1 MRVKGLLEGNRLNI
15 IETTALSV
23 AILAPTMAMS
33 INVAFMASLAGA
45 SGPLVFLISM
55 VMLGF
60 VAVSFIAFNEHIP
73 SAGSVYTFVKASM
86 GNTMSSVAGWLL
98 TLEYWTW
105 SVGVSCA
112 FGTLFSIFIKSVTGA
127 SISWMIPGVLCVL
140 AIWYLSYTDVKL
152 STDVMFYVEAI
163 SMILLLFM
171 AVVVLVKVGMTSG
184 LTWIPFTLGGNHFSA
199 LAAGMVFAVLSFGGF
214 EGASSLGEESKNPKL
229 LVPIAIG
236 SAIIIGGLFFVFVSY
251 AQTIGFGVNAAG
263 IQALTN
269 STSSVIDLSN
279 KFIGPFFTNI
289 INLGICASAFSC
301 ALGSMVAGS
310 RTLYAM
316 GRDNYAPE
324 VLATVHG
331 KHATPHVAIHIM
343 LVVNLIVLF
352 AMSWFD
358 GMTVYGIVA
367 TAGALAAVLAYLL
380 TSLGSMFYFGK
391 RKLWTWQLILP
402 VIAIILLGYLFYS
415 NVYPVP
421 ASPFNLLPYIVIAWV
436 VLGVIVSFVCG
447 GASGKAAAESGSQ
460 FTG

>member
-33 INVAFMASLAGA
+33 INVAFMAGLAGA

-60 VAVSFIAFNEHIP
+60 VAVSFIAFNEQIP

-86 GNTMSSVAGWLL
+86 GNTMSSIAGWLL

-112 FGTLFSIFIKSVTGA
+112 FGTLFSIFVKSVTGA

-152 STDVMFYVEAI
+152 STDIMFYVEAI
-163 SMILLLFM
+163 SMLLLLFM
-171 AVVVLVKVGMTSG
+171 AVVVLVKVGMASG
-184 LTWIPFTLGGNHFSA
+184 LTWVPFTLGGNHFSA

-229 LVPIAIG
+229 LGPIAIG

-279 KFIGPFFTNI
+279 KFIGPLFTNI

-310 RTLYAM
+310 RTLFAM
-316 GRDNYAPE
+316 GRDNYAPG

-447 GASGKAAAESGSQ
+447 GASGKAAAESGS
-460 FTG
+460 